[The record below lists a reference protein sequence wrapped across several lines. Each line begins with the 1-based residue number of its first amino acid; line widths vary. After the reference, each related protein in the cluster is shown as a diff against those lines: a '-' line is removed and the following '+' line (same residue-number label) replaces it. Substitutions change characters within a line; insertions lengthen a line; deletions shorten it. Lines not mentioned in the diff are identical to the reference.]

1 MEYLDENNKKK
12 ASTEKCLVSRG
23 AFHLGIREFR
33 FQTNNEKKQKRK
45 EIKSL
50 SEGFVKLSYVEYAE
64 HLFLLTF
71 HWLHL
76 KSSCKIK
83 KLCEGP
89 F

>member
-1 MEYLDENNKKK
+1 MKK
-12 ASTEKCLVSRG
+12 R
-23 AFHLGIREFR
+23 I
-33 FQTNNEKKQKRK
+33 

-89 F
+89 FWLFYRKTFSQIIVLKGPNIGNPSLDLNFAKTTLCLV